1 MGDTFDSSKMVTFP
15 AGSFAFMDPSMH
27 HYAMAS
33 GDAIIQVHGMS
44 PLQFNYINPNDDPS
58 KKK

>member
-1 MGDTFDSSKMVTFP
+1 MGTFP
-15 AGSFAFMDPSMH
+15 PGSFAFLDPDMH

-33 GDAIIQVHGMS
+33 GPVIVQVHGQA
-44 PLQFNYINPNDDPS
+44 PLQFNYVDSNDDPS